1 MAGFSVYVSD
11 NSTHFRNGH
20 LCFHH
25 NALSLP
31 ALILE
36 FQCRIHG
43 RYFTFYNERR
53 QDVKYPEA
61 YSTYAIVELCEVEI
75 LGKWILNI
83 LENGFPPEWIFTCSQ
98 NEHGNK
104 KLLVKELYL
113 NQPFAN
119 FLILF

>member
-11 NSTHFRNGH
+11 NSTHFRKGH

-25 NALSLP
+25 NASSLP

-36 FQCRIHG
+36 FQCRVHG

-53 QDVKYPEA
+53 QEVKYPEA
-61 YSTYAIVELCEVEI
+61 YSTYAIVELREVEI

-83 LENGFPPEWIFTCSQ
+83 LENGFPPPQMNI
-98 NEHGNK
+98 
-104 KLLVKELYL
+104 YM
-113 NQPFAN
+113 
-119 FLILF
+119 

>member
-1 MAGFSVYVSD
+1 MDFILTQPLLFIGADTMAGFSVYVSD

-25 NALSLP
+25 NASSLP

-36 FQCRIHG
+36 FQCRVHG

-83 LENGFPPEWIFTCSQ
+83 LENGFPPQMNI
-98 NEHGNK
+98 
-104 KLLVKELYL
+104 YM
-113 NQPFAN
+113 
-119 FLILF
+119 

>member
-1 MAGFSVYVSD
+1 MAGFSVYVSE

-25 NALSLP
+25 NASSLP

-36 FQCRIHG
+36 FQCRVHG

-53 QDVKYPEA
+53 QDIKYPEA

-83 LENGFPPEWIFTCSQ
+83 LENGFPSPQ
-98 NEHGNK
+98 NE
-104 KLLVKELYL
+104 YL
-113 NQPFAN
+113 HVGKMNMETN
-119 FLILF
+119 NSS